1 MMEGIKNPDT
11 GLSEGL
17 KDVKALETLD
27 LQANALTD
35 DHTGAIIKLL
45 S

>member
-1 MMEGIKNPDT
+1 MIEGIRNPDT

-27 LQANALTD
+27 L
-35 DHTGAIIKLL
+35 
-45 S
+45 

>member
-1 MMEGIKNPDT
+1 MEGIRNPDT
-11 GLSEGL
+11 GLTEGL

-27 LQANALTD
+27 LQANALTNE
-35 DHTGAIIKLL
+35 HTGSIIKLL

>member
-1 MMEGIKNPDT
+1 MIEGIKNPDT

-27 LQANALTD
+27 L
-35 DHTGAIIKLL
+35 
-45 S
+45 